1 MSLCISRRQAM
12 AGIASASLVGLSGNG
27 IARADKPMLTAVEWG
42 GKTFEAMREIQSM
55 QDLATVR
62 WVQHAGGAAA
72 IVAKIAAN
80 KPRVDYDVVAAW
92 SPVFVTMLEKDW
104 LETVT
109 VKEMPNLADVPE
121 SLFLKDAAGNL
132 KNVPRDTNVQLWGYL
147 ENKAPFPIKR
157 IDDLLDRRLAGQ
169 ICFPGPVMYTCMQIV
184 SLAYGLGGSERD
196 MTRAWDF
203 LTKLAKS
210 GNIGR
215 VATSDVEISN
225 SLTSSETSIAFAA
238 ASIFLNASEHFPIHL
253 LAKEPENSGFKSA
266 VAVEGWCIMKGGNTE
281 LAKRWVNAMMAPA
294 ANESFGKLSDHTP
307 TNQKSKPSA
316 SLAPVTFTGEELKR
330 HAYIPDWAFI
340 ATQLPSWTR
349 KWEQEIA
356 PLL

>member
-1 MSLCISRRQAM
+1 MTLSISRRQAM
-12 AGIASASLVGLSGNG
+12 AGIATASSVGLSGVRT
-27 IARADKPMLTAVEWG
+27 ARADRPMLTAVEWG
-42 GKTFEAMREIQSM
+42 GKTGDAMREIQSM

-62 WVQHAGGAAA
+62 WVLHAGGAAA
-72 IVAKIAAN
+72 ILAKIAAA

-109 VKEMPNLADVPE
+109 IKEMPNLAEVPE
-121 SLFLKDAAGNL
+121 SLFLKDAAGNF
-132 KNVPRDTNVQLWGYL
+132 KNVPRDINPQLWGYR

-157 IDDLLDRRLAGQ
+157 LEDLLDRRLAGQ
-169 ICFPGPVMYTCMQIV
+169 ICFPGPVMNTCMQIV

-196 MTRAWDF
+196 MTKAWDF
-203 LTKLAKS
+203 LKKLAAS

-225 SLTSSETSIAFAA
+225 SLTSGETSVAFSAT
-238 ASIFLNASEHFPIHL
+238 STFLNISSHFPIHL
-253 LAKEPENSGFKSA
+253 LSKEPENSGFKSA
-266 VAVEGWCIMKGGNTE
+266 VAVEGWCILKGGNTE

-294 ANESFGKLSDHTP
+294 ANESFGKLSDHAP
-307 TNQKSKPSA
+307 TNERAKPSE
-316 SLAPVTFTGEELKR
+316 SLAPVTFNGEDLKR

-340 ATQLPSWTR
+340 AAELPGWTR